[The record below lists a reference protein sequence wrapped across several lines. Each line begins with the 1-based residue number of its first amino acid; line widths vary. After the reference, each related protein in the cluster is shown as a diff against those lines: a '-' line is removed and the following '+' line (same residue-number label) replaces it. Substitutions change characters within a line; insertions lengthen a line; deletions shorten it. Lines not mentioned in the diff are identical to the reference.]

1 MPTFV
6 RMRISRHAW
15 TCVLAGVVLVAIT
28 APASATEKSVDKLCG
43 FSPREWSTNLAVAT
57 KQRRGDPLPFTYWN
71 LALAIA
77 MLDLA
82 DRTNDAALRNYAESI
97 VSRFSAADGSISGFP
112 PAGFEHLQTIPTGL
126 IFARMYQRTGDER
139 YRKGAAL
146 VRESMNVLPRTTTG
160 VFAWRP
166 HQVWLDGLWFSL
178 PFYAQ
183 YGRRF
188 DEPAIFDD
196 VRRQYAAVFEHSRDP
211 KTGLVHHGWDETRE
225 QFWADPRTGA
235 SSAVWSRAVGWYAR
249 SLVDVLDEIPEGHA
263 ARPYLIRLLTD
274 IAQSVVRFQDRDSG
288 LWYEVVDQP
297 KAAGNYLESSG
308 TALFVH
314 ALARGVN
321 KGYLDRRFSANAV
334 RGYVG
339 LIRDKVEM
347 DSQGR
352 WSLIDIV
359 QSAGLGAPPLWPPG
373 SPPPSPRDASPR
385 GRDGSLQYYV
395 EQPRVK
401 DHSFGVGPF
410 IRAGIE
416 VEDLMKTTASSGE
429 ELHAGQLQC
438 LSEREVL
445 DTERQ
450 WREAWVAGDAAAL
463 DGIHADDY
471 VAIPN
476 IGTTS
481 TKAEVMADVQRG
493 LFRYTRMQHSEQNVR
508 FYGTSAVVVGRTTN
522 EGHRG
527 DRDVSGDFR
536 YTRIYV
542 KRDGRWQ
549 AVLSQYTRIQ

>member
-1 MPTFV
+1 MCWTRFQKDTPHV
-6 RMRISRHAW
+6 RISFA
-15 TCVLAGVVLVAIT
+15 C
-28 APASATEKSVDKLCG
+28 S
-43 FSPREWSTNLAVAT
+43 
-57 KQRRGDPLPFTYWN
+57 
-71 LALAIA
+71 
-77 MLDLA
+77 
-82 DRTNDAALRNYAESI
+82 RTSRSQSF
-97 VSRFSAADGSISGFP
+97 VSR
-112 PAGFEHLQTIPTGL
+112 
-126 IFARMYQRTGDER
+126 
-139 YRKGAAL
+139 
-146 VRESMNVLPRTTTG
+146 
-160 VFAWRP
+160 
-166 HQVWLDGLWFSL
+166 
-178 PFYAQ
+178 
-183 YGRRF
+183 
-188 DEPAIFDD
+188 
-196 VRRQYAAVFEHSRDP
+196 
-211 KTGLVHHGWDETRE
+211 
-225 QFWADPRTGA
+225 
-235 SSAVWSRAVGWYAR
+235 
-249 SLVDVLDEIPEGHA
+249 
-263 ARPYLIRLLTD
+263 
-274 IAQSVVRFQDRDSG
+274 IA
-288 LWYEVVDQP
+288 
-297 KAAGNYLESSG
+297 
-308 TALFVH
+308 
-314 ALARGVN
+314 
-321 KGYLDRRFSANAV
+321 

-416 VEDLMKTTASSGE
+416 VEDLMKTIANSGE

-508 FYGTSAVVVGRTTN
+508 FYGASAVVVGRTTN